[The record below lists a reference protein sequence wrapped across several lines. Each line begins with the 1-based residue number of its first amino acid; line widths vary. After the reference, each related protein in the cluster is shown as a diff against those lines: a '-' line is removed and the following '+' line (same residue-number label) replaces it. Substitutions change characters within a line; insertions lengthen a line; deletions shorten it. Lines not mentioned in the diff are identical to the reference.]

1 MDHVYAECP
10 WVVPPDAPE
19 LLALFREK
27 GRPAFVR
34 SRTVVNFGEEPTAY
48 MVEEGLVGTF
58 AGGVG
63 KYERLIVLFPP
74 GTSVG
79 AEKSI
84 KGKHAIK
91 PLIARALLPTKVL
104 VMDAAQFKR
113 ELELDPILCIAALKS
128 FIRHDDAK
136 IEGLLMNDLLTVPQR
151 VALMVKVLFQA
162 LNMPLTE
169 LARLV
174 HSDRAVVSRIL
185 AKWVEEGIVVTHD
198 GMYFFSNKLNQ
209 VLGDEGI

>member
-1 MDHVYAECP
+1 M
-10 WVVPPDAPE
+10 
-19 LLALFREK
+19 
-27 GRPAFVR
+27 
-34 SRTVVNFGEEPTAY
+34 
-48 MVEEGLVGTF
+48 
-58 AGGVG
+58 
-63 KYERLIVLFPP
+63 
-74 GTSVG
+74 G

-162 LNMPLTE
+162 LNMPLTALPKCLPKTITVTE

-209 VLGDEGI
+209 ILGDDGV